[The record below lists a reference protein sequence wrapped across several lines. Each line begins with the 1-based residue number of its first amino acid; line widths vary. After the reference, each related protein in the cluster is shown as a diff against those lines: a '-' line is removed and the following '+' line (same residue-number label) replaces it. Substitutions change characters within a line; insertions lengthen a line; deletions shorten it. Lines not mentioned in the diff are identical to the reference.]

1 MPVAATVGGQ
11 RNRMATTTSEPSP
24 GGRTFFGHP
33 WGLATLFFT
42 EMWERFSFYG
52 LRAILVL
59 FLIAP
64 PAESGLGMAE
74 GTAKALLGVYMSMV
88 YFVALPGGWVAD
100 RILGARKAVLVG
112 GFVIMFGHISMAIPA
127 GSGFVYL
134 GLALIIVGTGLLKP
148 NISTMVGKLY
158 KGEDSARRDSAF
170 SLFYMGINIGS
181 LAPFVVG
188 YLGQNINWH
197 LGFGAAA
204 IGMAL
209 GLVQYILGGKHL
221 QGVGDEPGHRLT
233 PEERTRFLRI
243 LAAVAA
249 VVVAI
254 VLIAIATGTLS
265 VDSVT
270 VALTILAIVVPALY
284 FGYMFRSH
292 EVTAAERVKLRAY
305 VWLFLAAALFWMI
318 FDQAAGPLNIFA
330 NDNVN
335 LSVFGWDMPASWTQN
350 INPILVICF
359 SAFFAWLWLRLGNRA
374 STGMKFGVALVL
386 SGLSFVVM
394 SLASHATH
402 GGTVRVSLLWL
413 VAVYLLQTL
422 GELCL
427 SPVGL
432 SVTTR
437 LAPAAF
443 ASQMMGVW
451 FLAAAAGDAVGGQ
464 VARLQHVWGD
474 VTYFLVLGLFSVAA
488 GVLLFLFV
496 KTLRRLMGEGRELIT
511 TRH

>member
-1 MPVAATVGGQ
+1 
-11 RNRMATTTSEPSP
+11 MATSTSDRGP

-64 PAESGLGMAE
+64 PSESGLGMAE
-74 GTAKALLGVYMSMV
+74 GTAKALLGVYMAMV

-112 GFVIMFGHISMAIPA
+112 GVVIMLGHISMAIPGGA
-127 GSGFVYL
+127 GFVYL
-134 GLALIIVGTGLLKP
+134 GLLLIILGTGLLKP

-158 KGEDSARRDSAF
+158 VGEDSARRDSAF

-181 LAPFVVG
+181 LAPFLVG

-197 LGFGAAA
+197 LGFGCAAV
-204 IGMAL
+204 GMAL
-209 GLVQYILGGKHL
+209 GIVQYVLGSRHL
-221 QGVGDEPGHRLT
+221 RGVGDRPGHRLN
-233 PEERTRFLRI
+233 PQERSRFLRI
-243 LAAVAA
+243 TAVVLAVVAVLVVAAAV
-249 VVVAI
+249 
-254 VLIAIATGTLS
+254 TGTLT
-265 VDSVT
+265 VDAVT
-270 VALTILAIVVPALY
+270 VALTILAIVVPVVY

-292 EVTAAERVKLRAY
+292 EVTAEERVKLRAY

-330 NDNVN
+330 NDNVDLN
-335 LSVFGWDMPASWTQN
+335 VFGWQMPASWTQN
-350 INPILVICF
+350 INPILVISF
-359 SAFFAWLWLRLGNRA
+359 SAFFAWLWLRLGSRA
-374 STGMKFGVALVL
+374 STGMKFGFALVM

-394 SLASHATH
+394 SIASHATH
-402 GGTVRVSLLWL
+402 GGTVKVSLLWL

-437 LAPAAF
+437 LAPTAF

-451 FLAAAAGDAVGGQ
+451 FLATAAGDAVGGQ
-464 VARLQHVWGD
+464 VARLQAPWGD
-474 VTYFLVLGLFSVAA
+474 VKYFLVLGVFSVLA

-496 KTLRRLMGEGRELIT
+496 RSLRRLMGEEREPAV

>member
-1 MPVAATVGGQ
+1 
-11 RNRMATTTSEPSP
+11 MATTTSDRAS

-64 PAESGLGMAE
+64 PSESGLGMAE

-100 RILGARKAVLVG
+100 RILGARRAVLLG
-112 GFVIMFGHISMAIPA
+112 GFVIMLGHLAMAIPGGA
-127 GSGFVYL
+127 GFVYL
-134 GLALIIVGTGLLKP
+134 GLVLIILGTGLLKP

-158 KGEDSARRDSAF
+158 AGEDDARRDSAF

-188 YLGQNINWH
+188 YLGQDVNWH

-204 IGMAL
+204 VGMAV
-209 GLVQYILGGKHL
+209 GLVQYVLGGRHL
-221 QGVGDEPGHRLT
+221 RGVGDQPGHRLT
-233 PEERTRFLRI
+233 PAERARFLKI
-243 LAAVAA
+243 TGAVVAAALVVVAVAA
-249 VVVAI
+249 
-254 VLIAIATGTLS
+254 ATGHLT
-265 VDSVT
+265 VDGVT
-270 VALTILAIVVPALY
+270 VALTVLAIAVPVGY

-292 EVTAAERVKLRAY
+292 EVSAGERVKLRAY
-305 VWLFLAAALFWMI
+305 AWLFLAAALFWMI

-330 NDNVN
+330 QDNVDLN
-335 LSVFGWDMPASWTQN
+335 VLGWHMPASWTQN
-350 INPILVICF
+350 INPIIVICF
-359 SAFFAWLWLRLGNRA
+359 SAVFAWLWLRLGDRV
-374 STGMKFGVALVL
+374 STGLKFGFALIM
-386 SGLSFVVM
+386 SGLSFVLM
-394 SLASHATH
+394 SVASHATH
-402 GGTVRVSLLWL
+402 GGTVKVSLLWL
-413 VAVYLLQTL
+413 IAVYLLQTL
-422 GELCL
+422 GELSL

-437 LAPAAF
+437 LAPTAF

-451 FLAAAAGDAVGGQ
+451 FLATAAGDAVGGQ
-464 VARLQHVWGD
+464 VARLQHRFGD
-474 VTYFLVLGLFSVAA
+474 VRYFLVLGLFSVAA
-488 GVLLFLFV
+488 GLVLFLFV
-496 KTLRRLMGEGRELIT
+496 RALRRIMGEGEELAPSRT
-511 TRH
+511 